1 MVDINSLKQSFFSEG
16 VEGLTVPEAE
26 YKWLSER
33 VTPSNINQMWNDYFN
48 SEGVPA
54 GPLPQRYSN
63 YLSSLG
69 YTGTIMEKQ
78 IQWFQD
84 EPAPSNP
91 VILTAGEDSGGAWIG
106 FSDGTVT
113 VIGESFGSLSAELVD
128 GFPVVALAVLE
139 SILIV
144 VLGGDATGVVDGMTL
159 WIDGVEYEP
168 TYDWVYNGSVT
179 VYTVDPSP
187 FLFVDGNTYE
197 VEIK

>member
-16 VEGLTVPEAE
+16 AEGLTVPEAE

-48 SEGVPA
+48 LEGVPA

-91 VILTAGEDSGGAWIG
+91 VILTVGQNAGGTTTG
-106 FSDGTVT
+106 FSDGTV
-113 VIGESFGSLSAELVD
+113 IEGPFGSLSAEPVD
-128 GFPVVALAVLE
+128 GFPVVVLAEFASSL
-139 SILIV
+139 V
-144 VLGGDATGVVDGMTL
+144 VSLDGDATGVVDGMTL

-168 TYDWVYNGSVT
+168 TFDWFYDGSITAYV
-179 VYTVDPSP
+179 VAPPP

>member
-1 MVDINSLKQSFFSEG
+1 MNINSLKQSFFSEG
-16 VEGLTVPEAE
+16 VQGLSVPEAE

-48 SEGVPA
+48 MEGVPA

-84 EPAPSNP
+84 EPAPSSP
-91 VILTAGEDSGGAWIG
+91 VILTAGQNAGGTNTG
-106 FSDGTVT
+106 FSDGTV
-113 VIGESFGSLSAELVD
+113 VAGSFGSLSAEPVD
-128 GFPVVALAVLE
+128 GFPVVALATSASSLAVALA
-139 SILIV
+139 
-144 VLGGDATGVVDGMTL
+144 GDATGVVDGMTL

-168 TYDWVYNGSVT
+168 TSDWSYVGSVT
-179 VYTVDPSP
+179 TYAVTPPP

-197 VEIK
+197 IEIK